1 MDVAQKKQEVLEDIA
16 RGPESIVFARIDIC
30 DLIQLSDLLKA
41 EFIPKLREAAN
52 TAHSNT
58 DSLHEVCVNL
68 AHQRALLQGAAAA
81 TNPATGILAFNINDG
96 TAATRTDGT
105 APHNSTGDLSF
116 SKLEDSDYNNKTSF
130 GYTVLHDLNE
140 GGGTVTLSSTSNAN
154 TTIAD
159 DDGNDV
165 KYFTDFSKY
174 FLTRSRANGELVAI
188 DENTTPYSTPTT
200 AEPFLPANTINGE
213 VYRGEATLPTAN
225 TDTRH
230 DFSLVANTGA
240 IGYAG
245 ANNDIA
251 ENKYVGNTFVVL
263 ALSNVSGT
271 FIASEGITDLDANY
285 ATLKT
290 QANTTTVVLDASDV
304 KGTFSN
310 GEILTTT
317 TSNAVISSI
326 QTTSNT
332 ISILTLTGSTFNTG
346 SNTDINLGFSLSN
359 TISLDTDAVSR
370 SGNEVTVIANSHGI
384 NAGERVVVKG
394 ADDAFSEFNDTFIVT
409 DATANTL
416 KFTTSNSVSTTPT
429 GDFVIVKNIVYGL
442 TSNASAAVTKRTV
455 NATANLVFQSANLNV
470 GFPVGNTV
478 TGGDSTATGFI
489 DRRTISGSW
498 YQTKTNEVKTYYTAS
513 DTGTWDYDATNNPAG
528 IESSANASLFWLKEL
543 EMVKINQLV
552 SSTGSGN
559 SFVAPK
565 IILDIAI
572 ATSSDGSGGYD
583 SKIDTKVPGVY
594 FSYPMKTY
602 EDQVHD
608 GVTTIEAYANFA
620 NVVIAPEGLE
630 INYDWKPLANSS
642 VAATNY
648 NSGTGTGDLHAN
660 GNVTTA
666 AYLPVECTT
675 LDKTEFN
682 YHLRTYTSPP
692 AGDDIYLSA
701 NSSVRS
707 SGKKVGTS
715 GAVYPSVNANPFY
728 PAVAG
733 SHKTGPGTSP
743 TITANTSDGIT
754 GSQPG
759 GLTANDIYAGSYT
772 HYEKGA
778 LEPPAATSDPH
789 NDYRYIIQNDLK
801 WTFSVSPFATGSSGA
816 GQVYNQ
822 PIGGTG
828 YQATYNGYTTLTR
841 DTTWG
846 KIANTFA
853 SHGKDSHTST
863 ATAITADNAVTCGA
877 ISNIGNTGNI
887 YLKATHENYADIVVN
902 RSQSCDGTNGTCSGG
917 TADGTESQSE
927 CEALGGGA
935 TWSWGGYTTTTS
947 DTEFPC
953 LYNRVQWFLTTD
965 GANIAKVTS
974 GTTPPSN
981 MQPIVKV
988 LYQLLL
994 DLTAESYGKDYV
1006 DPNEPDVSSYATGQG
1021 DASFKTETQDIKNAL
1036 DALIDRHGIVK
1047 GSIANNTNLSYNSTF
1062 SNFITEIGTYKD
1074 CIKRRITEISNRIGY
1089 LNSKDVADGGT
1100 TSAPAKS
1107 VSGTGQGFQGYSFNG
1122 GSGYANTIYA
1132 HCNFLAG
1139 KKIKL
1144 LEKIMKAIEDVDEI
1158 YKQIE
1163 GKRAEYYEYN
1173 ASGG

>member
-1 MDVAQKKQEVLEDIA
+1 M
-16 RGPESIVFARIDIC
+16 
-30 DLIQLSDLLKA
+30 
-41 EFIPKLREAAN
+41 
-52 TAHSNT
+52 
-58 DSLHEVCVNL
+58 
-68 AHQRALLQGAAAA
+68 
-81 TNPATGILAFNINDG
+81 
-96 TAATRTDGT
+96 
-105 APHNSTGDLSF
+105 
-116 SKLEDSDYNNKTSF
+116 
-130 GYTVLHDLNE
+130 NE
-140 GGGTVTLSSTSNAN
+140 GGGIVTLSSTSNAN

-200 AEPFLPANTINGE
+200 AEPFFPANTINGE
-213 VYRGEATLPTAN
+213 VYRGVATLPTAN

-455 NATANLVFQSANLNV
+455 NATANLVFQSANLSV

-489 DRRTISGSW
+489 DRRTVSGSW

-552 SSTGSGN
+552 SSTGSGGT
-559 SFVAPK
+559 FVSPK

-572 ATSSDGSGGYD
+572 ATSSDGSGGYN

-594 FSYPMKTY
+594 FSYPIKTY

-608 GVTTIEAYANFA
+608 GVTTLEAYANFA
-620 NVVIAPEGLE
+620 NVVVAPEGLE

-648 NSGTGTGDLHAN
+648 NSGTGTGDIHAN
-660 GNVTTA
+660 GVVTTA
-666 AYLPVECTT
+666 AYNPVECTT

-682 YHLRTYTSPP
+682 AHLLTYTT
-692 AGDDIYLSA
+692 AHADDIYLSA

-707 SGKKVGTS
+707 SAKKAATS
-715 GAVYPSVNANPFY
+715 GTNIYPNVNANPFY
-728 PAVAG
+728 PAIAG
-733 SHKTGPGTSP
+733 SHKAKSNNDNDIRGT
-743 TITANTSDGIT
+743 
-754 GSQPG
+754 QPG
-759 GLTANDIYAGSYT
+759 SLTANDI
-772 HYEKGA
+772 
-778 LEPPAATSDPH
+778 
-789 NDYRYIIQNDLK
+789 
-801 WTFSVSPFATGSSGA
+801 
-816 GQVYNQ
+816 
-822 PIGGTG
+822 
-828 YQATYNGYTTLTR
+828 
-841 DTTWG
+841 
-846 KIANTFA
+846 
-853 SHGKDSHTST
+853 
-863 ATAITADNAVTCGA
+863 
-877 ISNIGNTGNI
+877 
-887 YLKATHENYADIVVN
+887 
-902 RSQSCDGTNGTCSGG
+902 
-917 TADGTESQSE
+917 
-927 CEALGGGA
+927 
-935 TWSWGGYTTTTS
+935 
-947 DTEFPC
+947 
-953 LYNRVQWFLTTD
+953 
-965 GANIAKVTS
+965 
-974 GTTPPSN
+974 
-981 MQPIVKV
+981 
-988 LYQLLL
+988 
-994 DLTAESYGKDYV
+994 
-1006 DPNEPDVSSYATGQG
+1006 
-1021 DASFKTETQDIKNAL
+1021 
-1036 DALIDRHGIVK
+1036 
-1047 GSIANNTNLSYNSTF
+1047 
-1062 SNFITEIGTYKD
+1062 
-1074 CIKRRITEISNRIGY
+1074 
-1089 LNSKDVADGGT
+1089 
-1100 TSAPAKS
+1100 
-1107 VSGTGQGFQGYSFNG
+1107 
-1122 GSGYANTIYA
+1122 
-1132 HCNFLAG
+1132 
-1139 KKIKL
+1139 
-1144 LEKIMKAIEDVDEI
+1144 
-1158 YKQIE
+1158 
-1163 GKRAEYYEYN
+1163 
-1173 ASGG
+1173 